1 MLYKKLFIFFFLMF
15 GTNLV
20 LADHAQRHQI
30 IDDMSIYLG
39 IIPAQLTQKYVS
51 MHGGVAH
58 EEHSYHIVIAIFDTK
73 SGKRI
78 TNAKLK
84 GTVALLGRK
93 GNTKDLEPMHDVL
106 LSYGNYFTMDQA
118 THYTISIEIHRAG
131 KNAKSVANFI
141 FYRPKD

>member
-1 MLYKKLFIFFFLMF
+1 MLYKKLFIFLFLIF

-30 IDDMSIYLG
+30 LDDMSIYLG

-51 MHGGVAH
+51 MHGGVPH
-58 EEHSYHIVIAIFDTK
+58 EEHSYHIVIAIFDRK

-84 GTVALLGRK
+84 ATVALVGMN
-93 GNTKDLEPMHDVL
+93 GTTKDLEPMHDVL

-118 THYTISIEIHRAG
+118 ALYTISIEIQRAR
-131 KNAKSVANFI
+131 KKAKSVANFI
-141 FYRPKD
+141 FNRPKD

>member
-1 MLYKKLFIFFFLMF
+1 MLYKKLFIFLFLMF

-30 IDDMSIYLG
+30 IDSMSIYLG
-39 IIPAQLTQKYVS
+39 VMPAQLTQKYGS
-51 MHGGVAH
+51 MHGGAPY

-84 GTVALLGRK
+84 TIVALLGMK
-93 GNTKDLEPMHDVL
+93 GTTKNLEPMHDG
-106 LSYGNYFTMDQA
+106 LSYGNYFTMHKA
-118 THYTISIEIHRAG
+118 AHYTISIEIQRAS
-131 KNAKSVANFI
+131 KKAKSVAHFI
-141 FYRPKD
+141 FNRPKD